1 MTWYFYDYLINHEY
15 SMNSHSPPHS
25 QQEGAID
32 SAASA
37 FAAAPAHHH
46 AVHGI
51 ASAESFLCTSLY
63 I

>member
-1 MTWYFYDYLINHEY
+1 MLVYQRVINHEY
-15 SMNSHSPPHS
+15 SMNSHSPPHR

-37 FAAAPAHHH
+37 FAAAHAYHH